1 MIFKIE
7 TNKTFKKQKI
17 NKQDENIIKKKI
29 YNNFILSKKVKSIYS
44 INKNSNTS
52 KIYEIEEDNNIKK
65 ILRSSNISEFNK
77 TNWAVKKINTLS
89 GNYFFSLIKT
99 ANNKYIHRYK
109 KYIYLLYY
117 RVPGKI
123 YSGKILEFYNILE
136 KSISLHN
143 NFNNKNKFKTKK
155 IKKNNFKN
163 FEEFIMQDN
172 LLISSIIKKETN
184 ELLQKNKK
192 FILNQIKVMK
202 NKKTFNDIQV
212 VHSDINHANIIINKS
227 GVTFLDIEDIR
238 LDSLGVALSF
248 LIFKLTRHSI
258 YKNKITLKKF
268 KNFILDK
275 ILNILKKNNIKLD
288 KKKIIQNSVF
298 RTLTDLELIISQIK
312 NKNFDNFYDL
322 EKKLHNLVEIRYMFD
337 DEYKV

>member
-7 TNKTFKKQKI
+7 TNKNFKKHKI

-44 INKNSNTS
+44 INKNSSTS
-52 KIYEIEEDNNIKK
+52 KIYEIVEDNNIKK
-65 ILRSSNISEFNK
+65 ILRSSNISDFNK
-77 TNWAVKKINTLS
+77 TNWAAKKINTLS

-109 KYIYLLYY
+109 KKIYLLYY

-123 YSGKILEFYNILE
+123 YSGKILEFYNILQ
-136 KSISLHN
+136 KAISLHD
-143 NFNNKNKFKTKK
+143 NFNNKNKFKSKK
-155 IKKNNFKN
+155 IKNNFKN
-163 FEEFIMQDN
+163 FKEFIMQDN

-184 ELLQKNKK
+184 ELLQKNKR
-192 FILNQIKVMK
+192 FILNQMKEIK

-212 VHSDINHANIIINKS
+212 VHSDIHHANVIINKS

-248 LIFKLTRHSI
+248 LIFKLARHSI
-258 YKNKITLKKF
+258 YKNKISLKKF
-268 KNFILDK
+268 KNYIFNK
-275 ILNILKKNNIKLD
+275 ILNILKENNIKLN
-288 KKKIIQNSVF
+288 KKKIIQNSF
-298 RTLTDLELIISQIK
+298 YKTLSDLELIISQIK

-337 DEYKV
+337 DEYKI